1 MNLINLREAA
11 AAVRGMFTVS
21 NTCNNDN
28 RTDKSIRKRIIK
40 RTERMR
46 EELVKIKAE
55 INLKN
60 R

>member
-1 MNLINLREAA
+1 MNLNLRASA